1 MGTKLRMRCL
11 ALLAV
16 AILVM
21 AGQQLVSG
29 DEVEFDS
36 WLQDMAETSDVDDTD
51 LPPAQDA
58 DAVTGAWKGDAS
70 ELLSQDK
77 DGSLKNKHPKWNGDS
92 IGVQPKPTGK
102 PTKVVVSQDGKGDY
116 TTINAAIDAIPYKST
131 HRTIIHI
138 KAGVY
143 KYPPSPLPHFLSAAA
158 AALTCSL
165 DTAGSDS
172 SIPWLQRE
180 DHHQ

>member
-16 AILVM
+16 ATLVM
-21 AGQQLVSG
+21 ADQQLVSG

-58 DAVTGAWKGDAS
+58 DAVTGAWKGEAS

-102 PTKVVVSQDGKGDY
+102 PTKVVVSQDGKGDF

-131 HRTIIHI
+131 HRTVIHI

-143 KYPPSPLPHFLSAAA
+143 KYFPSPLFS